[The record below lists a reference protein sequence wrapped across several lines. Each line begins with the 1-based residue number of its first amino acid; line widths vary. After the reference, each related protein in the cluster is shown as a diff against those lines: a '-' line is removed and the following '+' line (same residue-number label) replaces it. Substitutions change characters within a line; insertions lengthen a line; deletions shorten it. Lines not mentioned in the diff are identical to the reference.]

1 MTCCLAFS
9 LVFALA
15 RSLSNVCAL
24 SLSLFNSLSLS
35 HSLALALAFS
45 FSCSC
50 SCSQFL
56 ALPLGLAHPP
66 ALCCVLC
73 CTCARAHSLSLS
85 RSLSRSLVFF
95 FLSFITTLPCSS
107 LFLALSRVFIFF
119 PLSFSLSLSLSP
131 LSLSILLPFHSCFL
145 YFPFPLLGS
154 PALSVFLSLL
164 GRAISFSVSFSR
176 ELFDLC
182 FPVLSFCY
190 SVHTLSSACARSFS
204 DSLHPFPSSFFNT
217 LHLFLPPARLR
228 TNFSLVS
235 PSLTF

>member
-1 MTCCLAFS
+1 VTFCLAFS

-15 RSLSNVCAL
+15 RLLSNVCAL

-56 ALPLGLAHPP
+56 AIPLGLAHPP

-131 LSLSILLPFHSCFL
+131 LSLSILLPFHSCLPLFSFSPSWISRSFCLSLSPWARYLLLCLFL
-145 YFPFPLLGS
+145 SRTLRSLFSRSLILLFPFTHFLLRARAHSLTLSIRFLHPFSILSIFFSRPLAC
-154 PALSVFLSLL
+154 ALSLHLSLL
-164 GRAISFSVSFSR
+164 
-176 ELFDLC
+176 
-182 FPVLSFCY
+182 P
-190 SVHTLSSACARSFS
+190 
-204 DSLHPFPSSFFNT
+204 
-217 LHLFLPPARLR
+217 
-228 TNFSLVS
+228 
-235 PSLTF
+235 